1 MSLAAS
7 WPKLVG
13 VFGLMVVQASC
24 MPALEAAA
32 DSSPASAPAPTP
44 STQADAQIRA
54 ASVAAAARDDF
65 ILQGDPEQGLALLG
79 RAPSGTATLMLDG
92 EVIPVAD
99 DGTFLIGFDRDADTG
114 AHLVAT
120 LGNGRQVD
128 RYLAVAAGK
137 WRIENIDAPLRG
149 GAATSDEFA
158 RRRPG
163 ELEQINAGRHANAVS
178 DGWRQHFMWP
188 VTGRRSGLFGSQRIY
203 RGTPASYHSGTDIA
217 VPTGTPFVA
226 PADGVVVLAAATPFT
241 LEGNLLMIDHGMGL
255 NSVFLHCSRLDV
267 KLGDRVVQGQVL
279 GAVGQTGRATG
290 PHLHWGMKWR
300 DARIDPA
307 KLAGPMNP

>member
-1 MSLAAS
+1 MNFTTC

-13 VFGLMVVQASC
+13 IWGLMIVPGSC
-24 MPALEAAA
+24 MPAMESAAVQPPSAALEPVTAPSSAAPVPA
-32 DSSPASAPAPTP
+32 VAAPASGR
-44 STQADAQIRA
+44 ADI
-54 ASVAAAARDDF
+54 
-65 ILQGDPEQGLALLG
+65 ILKGEPEQGLALLG
-79 RAPSGTATLMLDG
+79 RAPAGTAMLTLDD
-92 EVIPVAD
+92 EVIPVAN
-99 DGTFLIGFDRDADTG
+99 DGTFLIAFDRDAATG

-120 LGNGRQVD
+120 LSNGRQVD
-128 RYLAVAAGK
+128 RYLAIASGK

-149 GAATSDEFA
+149 GAATSEEFA

-163 ELEQINAGRHANAVS
+163 ELEQINAARHANADS
-178 DGWRQHFMWP
+178 DGWRQQFIWP
-188 VTGRRSGLFGSQRIY
+188 VTGRRSGFFGSQRIY
-203 RGTPASYHSGTDIA
+203 RGTPASYHSGADIA

-226 PADGVVVLAAATPFT
+226 PAGGVVVLATSTPFT

-267 KLGDRVVQGQVL
+267 KLGDHVVQGQVL

-300 DARIDPA
+300 EARIDPA
-307 KLAGPMNP
+307 KLAGPMNQ